1 MISIAKDRKS
11 ATYIITKTDNEG
23 YHRQMNVTEEEL
35 NKLKELIIDNDTHHR
50 RADNRIGLDSRRV
63 ADSPCRIHCA

>member
-23 YHRQMNVTEEEL
+23 YHRQMNVSEEEIMEL
-35 NKLKELIIDNDTHHR
+35 AAMLKLGIRN
-50 RADNRIGLDSRRV
+50 
-63 ADSPCRIHCA
+63 